1 MAIGGDVVVAAG
13 MWCVAGGWSLRRI
26 GDPVVAAAS
35 AGVRLRTRIG
45 ARAEEAEAL
54 TAMGELLGS
63 VYRGELV
70 GRIGLGRWDR
80 RTHARWRAGGKQAV
94 TAVSSSRWAGVIT
107 RAVEDQYP
115 LGMRGV
121 AARVA
126 GLGVAVE
133 VLAGRCVLRLGQPA
147 PVAGTETGGRS
158 RRRRGGYRSAAER
171 LAKTRRLAVLRHR
184 LGTAEDALTA
194 GRASIR
200 VGGKRLWR
208 NRNHLDAADMDE
220 QRWRDR
226 WDGARM
232 FLSADGESGKPG
244 GNETIRVDGHG
255 QLRIQVP
262 SPSSGNWAA
271 ICRSARRCDSATAAA
286 NGGRGWRRGGR
297 CVTTSART
305 PGRAAGIWMGPGK
318 PGPHRC
324 AHSRNGAPGGC
335 WGWIS
340 TTATWAPVCSM
351 GPGIRSVRRSASRWV
366 PPG

>member
-1 MAIGGDVVVAAG
+1 MWRSVVMSVVAAG

-107 RAVEDQYP
+107 RAVEDQYQ

-121 AARVA
+121 AAHVA
-126 GLGVAVE
+126 GLRVAVD
-133 VLAGRCVLRLGQPA
+133 VLARRCVLRLGQLA

-171 LAKTRRLAVLRHR
+171 LAKTRRLAVLR
-184 LGTAEDALTA
+184 EP
-194 GRASIR
+194 
-200 VGGKRLWR
+200 
-208 NRNHLDAADMDE
+208 
-220 QRWRDR
+220 
-226 WDGARM
+226 AR
-232 FLSADGESGKPG
+232 
-244 GNETIRVDGHG
+244 H
-255 QLRIQVP
+255 
-262 SPSSGNWAA
+262 
-271 ICRSARRCDSATAAA
+271 
-286 NGGRGWRRGGR
+286 GRGCVDCWSRRRSGWAGNG
-297 CVTTSART
+297 CGATVTTSTPPTWTSSGGGTAGMAR
-305 PGRAAGIWMGPGK
+305 
-318 PGPHRC
+318 
-324 AHSRNGAPGGC
+324 GC
-335 WGWIS
+335 F
-340 TTATWAPVCSM
+340 
-351 GPGIRSVRRSASRWV
+351 
-366 PPG
+366 